1 MSEIEKAR
9 EALVEKLMI
18 EGGGTRSEA
27 EDVVAYFAQF
37 IEASARAIAREEI
50 EAALNKSPATP
61 SLTGDQELD
70 MRLRASIRWFNSLP
84 AEQQEEHLRRQ
95 RESWVRG
102 EMGLGLDNN
111 RATINQEGG
120 DPHSTGRCDPAED
133 KSPPA
138 VEAPAAGDKGSSGA
152 LLAASHRDGYEA
164 GKADTSALAR
174 RLAERM
180 EWGLAVLKNVVAVDD
195 VVGQSVIRL
204 TEDVLTEA
212 RKRGLIE

>member
-95 RESWVRG
+95 SE
-102 EMGLGLDNN
+102 
-111 RATINQEGG
+111 
-120 DPHSTGRCDPAED
+120 
-133 KSPPA
+133 
-138 VEAPAAGDKGSSGA
+138 SSGA